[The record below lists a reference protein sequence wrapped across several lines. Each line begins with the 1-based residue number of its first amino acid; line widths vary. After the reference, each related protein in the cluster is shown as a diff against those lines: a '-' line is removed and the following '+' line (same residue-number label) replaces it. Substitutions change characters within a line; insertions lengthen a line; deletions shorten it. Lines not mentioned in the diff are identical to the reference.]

1 MVVAVPYWWE
11 AAAPASAPKLSIDRR
26 CDVLII
32 GAGYTGLSAGL
43 TLARA
48 GRSVQIF
55 DRQRPGEGASTR
67 NGGIASGNL
76 RPSYQQMRRKFGEA
90 RALALAAE
98 AKAAREDLAAFI
110 ARENIACD
118 FELTG
123 RFTGAATAADYDRL
137 AREAGQLRKSL
148 RIAAHAVAKAGA
160 AKV

>member
-1 MVVAVPYWWE
+1 MVAAVPYWWE
-11 AAAPASAPKLSIDRR
+11 AAAPPRLPKRAPDRR
-26 CDVLII
+26 CDVLIV

-76 RPSYQQMRRKFGEA
+76 RPSFQELRRKFGEE

-110 ARENIACD
+110 AREKIACE

-123 RFTGAATAADYDRL
+123 RFSGAETAAGIDRVG
-137 AREAGQLRKSL
+137 REAGDM
-148 RIAAHAVAKAGA
+148 
-160 AKV
+160 